1 MEQEH
6 EPVVSRQLGLQQG
19 VWARARFS
27 CPGAC
32 PRVCAEARGQAGL
45 GGRLPTGGVCAGPG
59 ELVRLGQ
66 DVAGG
71 GEERALLALPQGE
84 APGVQIWKA
93 PGLRVVPGRCP
104 QRHAGLAASLPAEP
118 GGQRPQ
124 HWSPLGQRGLAAG
137 WRCWGLAVTRG
148 HSPSE
153 RGTGGAGLSRRW
165 AVTGGGTA
173 AGTDGV
179 SWHRSPWGQRCH
191 PARGCHG
198 DARGWGR
205 LCPC

>member
-6 EPVVSRQLGLQQG
+6 EPVASRQLRLQQG

-45 GGRLPTGGVCAGPG
+45 GDRLPTGGVCAGPG

-84 APGVQIWKA
+84 APGVQIWKD
-93 PGLRVVPGRCP
+93 PSLCVVPGHCP
-104 QRHAGLAASLPAEP
+104 QRHAGLAASLPVEP
-118 GGQRPQ
+118 GGQLGSGSWLEVLGPCCNS
-124 HWSPLGQRGLAAG
+124 WPLAQREGHGRCRLEQEMG
-137 WRCWGLAVTRG
+137 SDGGRHGCWGRWGEPAPFPMGSAPPPSSWASRG
-148 HSPSE
+148 
-153 RGTGGAGLSRRW
+153 RTGLGAALPLLR
-165 AVTGGGTA
+165 TGTA
-173 AGTDGV
+173 
-179 SWHRSPWGQRCH
+179 
-191 PARGCHG
+191 G
-198 DARGWGR
+198 D
-205 LCPC
+205 